1 MRRNIKIIISAVL
14 IMTLIISVTACKSEN
29 KNLAKGRYVETQC
42 KIPEEVEYI
51 IQLKKLKDGRLAL
64 IGSAKNDD
72 EKEKTKPVYYISKD
86 GGDTWDKENFAYE
99 YMKDDERENIQYTKG
114 TILNDENVFIG
125 AFFND
130 GTEKYYI
137 RDKEG
142 NEKEI
147 SLDGKIQNVD
157 NDGYYELKE
166 IGENKIIVYSQYGDS
181 TIYEIDLSTNKLE
194 SKYNVEGEYIE
205 DIVAIENSLIVVT
218 KSSVEEF
225 DLDSGE
231 RKGNIDKVEKE
242 LLAQGDYIRATSDDK
257 ALYFA
262 NKNGV
267 YRYVLGGNIIEKIID
282 ASLNSF
288 SNASK
293 YVSNFIEINSNEFL
307 TVYSN
312 INGGKQEIMKYS
324 FNKDITTVPENKIT
338 LYSLYNNEAL
348 SEAISYF
355 NSKNKDTYVKLDV
368 GLENEI
374 NTEAEATAELKK
386 LNTKIM
392 AGNGP
397 DILCL
402 DGMNTDDYI
411 DKGILEDISDVV
423 DKDNILENI
432 KKAYENNGKI
442 YQMPMYVKLPVV
454 MGKKDEI
461 KNIDDLDTLVS
472 SVKEISKN
480 NDGQVISNDDVGSIA
495 AILYTIEGND
505 IVSDGSINKSK
516 VKDIL
521 KATKEIHDAIK
532 SEDNEYNESSGDYS
546 TAYIGFDY
554 SPLSTFYGLDK
565 KCDIGN
571 LGSFKQLAETKS
583 INEEIDCNMLT
594 TKSKTFIP
602 SVLIGVNSK
611 GKNVEISKKVIS
623 KLFSAKVQENS
634 STNRGFPVNED
645 ALEKLRENP
654 YPEGTVYCIGKED
667 GTTTNLEL
675 KWIGDDDLDNIE
687 YALKECKTALKP
699 NRTIL
704 NSLSKYGNK
713 YVHDKISLDEAVKA
727 IISDSDLD
735 LQE

>member
-181 TIYEIDLSTNKLE
+181 TIYEIDLSTNKLV
-194 SKYNVEGEYIE
+194 SKYSVEGEYIE

-231 RKGNIDKVEKE
+231 KKGNIDKVEKE

-257 ALYFA
+257 TLYFA

-282 ASLNSF
+282 GSLNSF
-288 SNASK
+288 SNTNK
-293 YVSNFIEINSNEFL
+293 YVLNIIEINSNEFL

-312 INGGKQEIMKYS
+312 TNGGKQEVMKYS
-324 FNKDITTVPENKIT
+324 FNKDITTVPKNKIT

-402 DGMNTDDYI
+402 DGMMSDEYI
-411 DKGILEDISDVV
+411 DKGILEDISESLN
-423 DKDNILENI
+423 KNNILDNIKE
-432 KKAYENNGKI
+432 AYSVDNKI
-442 YQMPMYVKLPVV
+442 YELPMYVKLPVV

-472 SVKEISKN
+472 SIKEISKN

-571 LGSFKQLAETKS
+571 LGSFKQLAEIKS

-594 TKSKTFIP
+594 SKSKTFIP

-611 GKNVEISKKVIS
+611 GKNVEISKKLIS
-623 KLFSAKVQENS
+623 KMFSAKIQGNS
-634 STNRGFPVNED
+634 STNRGFPVNAD
-645 ALEKLRENP
+645 ALEKLRANP

-675 KWIGDDDLDNIE
+675 KWIGEDDLDNIE
-687 YALKECKTALKP
+687 DALKECKTALKP

-704 NSLSKYGNK
+704 NFLSKYGNK
-713 YVHDKISLDEAVKA
+713 YVHDKISLDEAVKS
-727 IISDSDLD
+727 IISDSDLE
-735 LQE
+735 LKE